1 MSEEKKDLKTSYSS
15 EHIEVMSDIDQ
26 IRANPHLYA
35 GSTEYYNHLI
45 YEILD
50 NAADEVANGYAD
62 KIFVK
67 INTKTKQVT
76 VVDNGRGIPVDKK
89 DGVYVP
95 YLITTKLFSS
105 GKGKKQKNKGY
116 EKPTA
121 GLHGIGLTLV
131 NALSK
136 VMVFQIYRNNK
147 EYLFALKDSK
157 PFKESDS
164 VVKREETG
172 TSISFIPDCQYFER
186 CEVNIKE
193 LVGRLASLKFTLGN
207 KLKVLKLIVDDKE
220 IPIPDDYLSYI
231 FNNELSWIGPIVTK
245 YQYEDMS
252 VLISFDQKQL
262 ENLAK
267 KGKSASFKYSS
278 ILNNIPMNTEGT
290 HVKFAVTAVK
300 DAFYEIA
307 QKLKYTE
314 LVKDDFTKG
323 LVLFVQANILQKDFN
338 SQDKTKLTTP
348 LSYFKER
355 FSKLKDK
362 IKQTLMSEEYF
373 EKVTKPYIEILHA
386 YKLSIANKNLKSTKH
401 VKGRINRN
409 LDVEN
414 LQDCLSKDISGT
426 TLFIVEGDSAGGHLI
441 DIRDKEKHAVFYLT
455 GKPLNVSSSNIKAI
469 LNNRVIQD
477 LIRTIGVG
485 YRYKHQKENL
495 ENIRYEKIVILT
507 DADDDGLHI
516 RNLLLI
522 FFAKMMPSL
531 LENGLVYISEQ
542 PLYKVKLNKKQI
554 DYLFTYDEL
563 MSKYP
568 NTKFFRFKGL
578 GEMEA
583 KDLRNTLFG
592 KWQRYVKIVF
602 DDINEELKIFE
613 ELMNSSEFKK
623 QLNYKVGIYVDHIE
637 KVINIH
643 DILKGE

>member
-15 EHIEVMSDIDQ
+15 EHIEVMSDIEQ

-45 YEILD
+45 YEVLD
-50 NAADEVANGYAD
+50 NAVDEVANEFAD
-62 KIFVK
+62 TILVAV
-67 INTKTKQVT
+67 NTETKQVT
-76 VVDNGRGIPVDKK
+76 VSDNGRGIPIDKK
-89 DGVYVP
+89 DGIPVP
-95 YLITTKLFSS
+95 FLITTKLFSS

-116 EKPTA
+116 EKPTS

-136 VMVFQIYRNNK
+136 VMVFQIYRNSK
-147 EYLFALKDSK
+147 EYLFVLKDGE
-157 PFKESDS
+157 PFKEDS
-164 VVKREETG
+164 KVTNREGTG
-172 TSISFIPDCQYFER
+172 TTISFIPDCQYFEK
-186 CEVNIKE
+186 CEINMKE
-193 LVGRLASLKFTLGN
+193 LIARLASIKFTLKD
-207 KLKVLKLIVDDKE
+207 KLKTIKLIVDGKE
-220 IPIPDDYLSYI
+220 IQIPDDYLQFI
-231 FNNELSWIGPIVTK
+231 FNIETQWIGPITVK
-245 YQYEDMS
+245 HKYEDIS
-252 VLISFDQKQL
+252 VMISFDKKQL

-290 HVKFAVTAVK
+290 HVKFAITAVK

-314 LVKDDFTKG
+314 LTKDDFTKG

-362 IKQTLMSEEYF
+362 IKQTLTSEEYF
-373 EKVTKPYIEILHA
+373 EKVTKPFIEILHA

-414 LQDCLSKDISGT
+414 LQDCLSKDIKDT

-441 DIRDKEKHAVFYLT
+441 DIRDKDKHAVFYLT

-531 LENGLVYISEQ
+531 LESGLIYISEQ

-554 DYLFTYDEL
+554 DYLFTYEEL

-583 KDLRNTLFG
+583 KDLKNTLFG
-592 KWQRYVKIVF
+592 RWQRYVKIVF
-602 DDINEELKIFE
+602 DDIEEELKIFE

-623 QLNYKVGIYVDHIE
+623 ELNHKIGLYVDHIE
-637 KVINIH
+637 QKVNIH
-643 DILKGE
+643 DILKG